1 MSPYDV
7 PRKAGFSPPALR
19 LNLKF
24 LIFHKEISSQFKSSE
39 ENATLKV
46 VPTSI

>member
-7 PRKAGFSPPALR
+7 LRKAGFSPSALR

-24 LIFHKEISSQFKSSE
+24 PTFPKENLSQFKSSE
-39 ENATLKV
+39 ENETLKV
-46 VPTSI
+46 VPASI